1 MGAARYLSI
10 SRISFRSR
18 TAYIM
23 DVLAGSFF
31 YALILFVFVQLW
43 TTLAGSG
50 HFAIEGLGAR
60 ELVWYMVV
68 TEGIMLGRARIEQE
82 TDEEVKTG
90 SIAYLIG
97 RPCHYVLFKF
107 AVYWGDTLLR
117 LIINVAVG
125 SLVALIAVGP
135 PRFDQAHLLQV
146 VVSAVLAFSLN
157 FFMVMCISLAAF
169 WVEDTMPFRWIY
181 SKLLFILG
189 GLFAPM
195 EVYPAAVARLARAL
209 PFSYML
215 YAPARLFVQYD
226 TALFWRIVVAQVG
239 WIIITLRHNSSMSL
253 TSCEVRKTVTPSSR
267 FMVRI
272 SSRILLLATTSR
284 PIVGS
289 SRKSTL
295 GPCKSEAA
303 ISHLMRCP
311 KESFLTGVDIIS
323 SSSNISASIDIRA
336 RQVFRGMS

>member
-125 SLVALIAVGP
+125 SLVALIAGGP
-135 PRFDQAHLLQV
+135 PRVDQAHLLQGV
-146 VVSAVLAFSLN
+146 GSAVLAFSLN

-239 WIIITLRHNSSMSL
+239 WIAVMAGMTFGLYGL
-253 TSCEVRKTVTPSSR
+253 GVK
-267 FMVRI
+267 RI
-272 SSRILLLATTSR
+272 N
-284 PIVGS
+284 VNG
-289 SRKSTL
+289 
-295 GPCKSEAA
+295 G
-303 ISHLMRCP
+303 
-311 KESFLTGVDIIS
+311 
-323 SSSNISASIDIRA
+323 
-336 RQVFRGMS
+336 

>member
-135 PRFDQAHLLQV
+135 PGLIRRTCCRLW
-146 VVSAVLAFSLN
+146 SAR
-157 FFMVMCISLAAF
+157 C
-169 WVEDTMPFRWIY
+169 WHFR
-181 SKLLFILG
+181 
-189 GLFAPM
+189 
-195 EVYPAAVARLARAL
+195 
-209 PFSYML
+209 
-215 YAPARLFVQYD
+215 
-226 TALFWRIVVAQVG
+226 
-239 WIIITLRHNSSMSL
+239 
-253 TSCEVRKTVTPSSR
+253 
-267 FMVRI
+267 
-272 SSRILLLATTSR
+272 
-284 PIVGS
+284 
-289 SRKSTL
+289 
-295 GPCKSEAA
+295 
-303 ISHLMRCP
+303 
-311 KESFLTGVDIIS
+311 
-323 SSSNISASIDIRA
+323 
-336 RQVFRGMS
+336 